1 MSGWRDEIRT
11 YINAT
16 ISNQLTE
23 VSPRADQP
31 TWIRQ
36 PLRPHQQTLL
46 SAARRVERLAHLD
59 VVDLQ
64 SPRLVTSYGVLADRV
79 GAGKSLVALSLIRDD
94 PVQRSHIQMKE
105 SGGACI
111 VGARNFGPV
120 QPFKPEWST
129 LTDVEMMSAIFSDRR
144 SQFYTRTALVI
155 VPHNVVTQWEE
166 YIQTQTTLRAYVIKR
181 TKDWDQDL
189 AGLYRS
195 LFQSDLV
202 LVSNTMLTK
211 FIRHFTMQPY
221 GSAFYRIVWSRVFI
235 DEADSIACSL
245 KPHEISARFFW
256 FITGSWLNMLFPDGL
271 NGYTFSALPDD
282 VRGLLGDGGI
292 PGIVSSHNVVSH
304 TLSRTHHPQ
313 FTDLIVRNADAWIET
328 SLARPVIVHESILC
342 KMPANIGLLESFLSG
357 AALEALHAGDTAGA
371 MSAMGL
377 KAKSKESLVEC
388 VTASLRSE
396 LAQAERELAFKQ
408 GSTYSSASAK
418 RAGIERA
425 ETRVADI
432 RSRLTSLEARVAAA
446 ATDAHCPICYDSP
459 RCTTLTPCCRNAFCL
474 ECICECVKA
483 KPECPMC
490 RAPIRNVRDLLVMGE
505 EEEEVA
511 EEVGETDVTELPAK
525 SAALLKL
532 LSDSTTDQRFLV
544 FSAHEASF
552 KGLRDMLDARGIRCE
567 LLQGTVARVERIRKQ
582 FREGTIRVLCMNAR
596 HVGAGLNLEAATH
609 IVLYH
614 RMNVELERQVI
625 GRAVRFERAAEL
637 RVVHLVHEEETAAN
651 GLQNAEVIMHV

>member
-1 MSGWRDEIRT
+1 MLGWRDEIRT
-11 YINAT
+11 YVNAA
-16 ISNQLTE
+16 IANQLTE
-23 VSPRADQP
+23 ASPQADQP
-31 TWIRQ
+31 DWIRQ

-46 SAARRVERLAHLD
+46 AAARRVEALAHLD

-64 SPRLVTSYGVLADRV
+64 SSRLVTSYGVLADRV
-79 GAGKSLVALSLIRDD
+79 GAGKSLVALSLVRDD

-111 VGARNFGPV
+111 VAARDFGSV
-120 QPFKPEWST
+120 QPFRPEWTT
-129 LTDVEMMSAIFSDRR
+129 LTDLELMSTIFSDRR

-155 VPHNVVTQWEE
+155 VPHNVVPQWEE
-166 YIQTQTTLRAYVIKR
+166 YISTQTTLRAHVIKR

-189 AGLYRS
+189 TTLYRS

-211 FIRHFTMQPY
+211 FIRHFTVQPY
-221 GSAFYRIVWSRVFI
+221 GSAFYRIVWSRLFI

-245 KPHEISARFFW
+245 RPHEISARFVW

-282 VRGLLGDGGI
+282 LRGLLGDGGI

-304 TLSRTHHPQ
+304 TLARTRDSH
-313 FTDLIVRNADAWIET
+313 FTNLIVRNSDAWIET

-342 KMPANIGLLESFLSG
+342 KMPANIGLLESFLSKS
-357 AALEALHAGDTAGA
+357 ALEALHAGDTMGA
-371 MSAMGL
+371 MAAMGL

-388 VTASLRSE
+388 VTASLRSD
-396 LAQAERELAFKQ
+396 LAKAERELAFKQ
-408 GSTYSSASAK
+408 ESTYSSAAAK

-425 ETRVADI
+425 EARVADI
-432 RSRLTSLEARVAAA
+432 RGRLASLEARVAAA

-490 RAPIRNVRDLLVMGE
+490 RGPIRSVRDLLVMGD
-505 EEEEVA
+505 EVA
-511 EEVGETDVTELPAK
+511 EEVSEKDPNELPAK

-532 LSDSTTDQRFLV
+532 LSESTSDQRFLV

-567 LLQGTVARVERIRKQ
+567 LLQGSAARVERIRKQ

-609 IVLYH
+609 IILYH

-625 GRAVRFERAAEL
+625 GRAVRFERVTEL
-637 RVVHLVHEEETAAN
+637 HVVHLVHEEETAAN